1 MSACSQST
9 AWQSVATFALPR
21 QRPFGRYLPE
31 SGLILLTLSFVDF
44 DPDVW
49 TGCIS
54 QLRTCG
60 IAELADMYPA
70 YLSARGP
77 WP

>member
-1 MSACSQST
+1 LELVQGET
-9 AWQSVATFALPR
+9 INGKRPEVSVRCVAEI
-21 QRPFGRYLPE
+21 LPE
-31 SGLILLTLSFVDF
+31 SSVKPTYKGHCSTDAN
-44 DPDVW
+44 DPNVW

-70 YLSARGP
+70 Y
-77 WP
+77 